1 MTRNLFFRRRGEKFK
16 AYRLVCLISFG
27 LFFVSL
33 IAEICLLGNLSMNA
47 VTVPVSLVSF
57 FRLLVTAEVIGFVF
71 IALTGITVYA
81 PAVMVFTALLRG
93 CFSGFILSVVV
104 SGVRDWKSLILAVV
118 TAVYLLLSAY
128 LMLGYAAFCT
138 TVSWRLF
145 SVGLSSNVKEEEKR
159 LFGGV
164 LFNSVLFQ
172 NTVNLRFLGM
182 YLLILIAYLTASGTV
197 ALIHAAVRCF
207 F

>member
-1 MTRNLFFRRRGEKFK
+1 MTRNLFFRRRGGKFK
-16 AYRLVCLISFG
+16 AYRIICLISLG
-27 LFFVSL
+27 LFFISL
-33 IAEICLLGNLSMNA
+33 IAEICLLGDGSMNA
-47 VTVPVSLVSF
+47 VTAPVTLVSF
-57 FRLLVTAEVIGFVF
+57 FRLLVTAEVIGFVL

-93 CFSGFILSVVV
+93 FFSGFILSVVF
-104 SGVRDWKSLILAVV
+104 SGIRDWKSVALAGV
-118 TAVYLLLSAY
+118 TAIYLLLSAY

-145 SVGLSSNVKEEEKR
+145 SVGLTFDVKEEEKR

-172 NTVNLRFLGM
+172 NTVNLRFLGT
-182 YLLILIAYLTASGTV
+182 YLLILIAYLTASG
-197 ALIHAAVRCF
+197 ALSLIHAAVRCSF
-207 F
+207 